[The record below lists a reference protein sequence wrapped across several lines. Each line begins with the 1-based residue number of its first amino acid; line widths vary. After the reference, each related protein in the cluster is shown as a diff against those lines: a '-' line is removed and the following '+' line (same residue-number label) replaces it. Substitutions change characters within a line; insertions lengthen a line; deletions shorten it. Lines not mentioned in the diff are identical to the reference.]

1 MDAKTIDNLER
12 IDSSQ
17 ETINLIER
25 WRNIVKPG
33 IYRLSNGKWKKYHEP
48 KFLRGE
54 RKIIEERLTEIINRL
69 ESPAIEVTNPQNQT
83 NYFPDWQFKETRNL
97 QGGFIP

>member
-54 RKIIEERLTEIINRL
+54 RKIIEE
-69 ESPAIEVTNPQNQT
+69 
-83 NYFPDWQFKETRNL
+83 
-97 QGGFIP
+97 